1 MANEIVVLEGDGADN
16 FQVLFLYPIAVPA
29 TNGATQVAPSNSSF
43 LQPSSALP
51 LSALERLS
59 VGEITAIDT
68 GDGAFEVF
76 TFSKQPGLDDEQQ
89 SAMLT
94 ELYNGSAEGPGK
106 AARYAAKY
114 GEVYKHIGA
123 RITP

>member
-29 TNGATQVAPSNSSF
+29 TNNGTQVAPANSSF

-59 VGEITAIDT
+59 AGEITAIDA
-68 GDGAFEVF
+68 GDGAFEIFAF
-76 TFSKQPGLDDEQQ
+76 TKQAGLTDPQQ
-89 SAMLT
+89 SAMLK

-106 AARYAAKY
+106 AARYATRY
-114 GEVYKHIGA
+114 DEVYKHIGT
-123 RITP
+123 RINP

>member
-29 TNGATQVAPSNSSF
+29 TNGATQVAPANSSF
-43 LQPSSALP
+43 LRPSSALP

-59 VGEITAIDT
+59 AGQITAIDA
-68 GDGAFEVF
+68 GNGGFELF
-76 TFSKQPGLDDEQQ
+76 TFRKQTGLTDPQQ
-89 SAMLT
+89 SAMLR

-106 AARYAAKY
+106 AARYATKY
-114 GEVYKHIGA
+114 SEVYKHIGT
-123 RITP
+123 RIDP